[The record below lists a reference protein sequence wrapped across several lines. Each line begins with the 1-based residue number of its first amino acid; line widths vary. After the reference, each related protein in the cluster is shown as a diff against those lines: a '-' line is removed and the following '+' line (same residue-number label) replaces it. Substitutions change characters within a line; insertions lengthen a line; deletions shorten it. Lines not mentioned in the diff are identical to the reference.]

1 MAQGKKFGAEI
12 KEKALALLASGKS
25 VPDVAKELKLN
36 YNTVYGWNVRQ
47 GKDDPHFEEL
57 KSLKKEEFIKNA
69 WECVMKS
76 QRLIMRRLERVER
89 SEDAIDKLIDEI
101 VENTDEDVTFADKR
115 ALINKLAAI
124 ELPDLSKLGVIMGTM
139 YDKFALAS
147 NEPTAVVGGQVT
159 LKRFEE
165 L

>member
-1 MAQGKKFGAEI
+1 MAQGKKFSAEI
-12 KEKALALLASGKS
+12 REKALALLASGKS
-25 VPDVAKELKLN
+25 VPEVAKECNLN

-47 GKDDPHFEEL
+47 GKDDPRFEEL

-69 WECVMKS
+69 WDCVMRS
-76 QRLIMRRLERVER
+76 QRLIKRRLERVER

-115 ALINKLAAI
+115 ALINKLSAI

-139 YDKFALAS
+139 YDKYALAS
-147 NEPTAVVGGQVT
+147 NEPTVNHGGVV
-159 LKRFEE
+159 RFEE

>member
-25 VPDVAKELKLN
+25 VPDVAKELNLN

-69 WECVMKS
+69 WDCVMRS

-115 ALINKLAAI
+115 ALINKLSAI

-147 NEPTAVVGGQVT
+147 GDPTVNHGGVV
-159 LKRFEE
+159 RFEE